1 MTGRYLPESDAI
13 DTIDLRDKAC
23 HMFAS
28 EPVYVS
34 CLAAFSSIDLS
45 ASQQSPQIVE
55 PCVAQDSPTC
65 KLLYVTPE
73 QFCNNTLLQELLVA
87 LRRRQLFPRLVIDEV
102 LLATAAAK
110 GTC

>member
-1 MTGRYLPESDAI
+1 MSAI
-13 DTIDLRDKAC
+13 
-23 HMFAS
+23 
-28 EPVYVS
+28 
-34 CLAAFSSIDLS
+34 LAAFSSLDLS

-110 GTC
+110 GTCQLMPTGSVSAASYFHPMRRRSASETNL